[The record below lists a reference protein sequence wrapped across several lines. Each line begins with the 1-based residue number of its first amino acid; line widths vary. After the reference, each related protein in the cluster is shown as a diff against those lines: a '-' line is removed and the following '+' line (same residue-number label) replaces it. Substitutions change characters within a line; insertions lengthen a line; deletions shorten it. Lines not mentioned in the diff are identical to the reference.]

1 MLHDFAVTSVRPA
14 ARPTRP
20 RLAGLAPVALDLL
33 APIALAVLA
42 LLAPLATA
50 HAHQRLVSSSPAS
63 GDTLEASPDEL
74 RLTFSARVVM
84 AFSAIELLDSNG
96 GAVAVGPLRSPADSS
111 SVLVASVAGPLA
123 PGRYIVAWRTA
134 GADGHPVRGRFEFV
148 VGSAVP
154 GIAAALPDSS
164 ATAGAGGDDT
174 LDAHAGHEVDSIP
187 PAGESD
193 TSTDSPIQV
202 VVRWLTF
209 AALLGVIGV
218 AAFRWL
224 VLRAVAPFSTPAL
237 AIGAERGARRLGL
250 LLVVSLLV
258 AVLARLVAQWAALGG
273 VGAETSMGSV
283 LATTQWGWGWMLQLL
298 GASTALAGLLL
309 ARRSRGAW
317 AIVLGAAFM
326 LGVSPALSGHAAATG
341 ALAPVTIAADAAHV
355 LGAGAWIGT
364 LLVLVLAGL
373 PATLALPSGE
383 RGSAAALLVNRFSPV
398 ALGAATLL
406 VLSGAVSAWAHL
418 GSLAALLG
426 TTYGR
431 TLVVKL
437 ALVVLVA
444 ALGAFHWRRARPA
457 LGTEDSAR
465 SLRRSAAAELAIAA
479 LVLVVTAILV
489 ATPPPASEF

>member
-1 MLHDFAVTSVRPA
+1 MLHDFAVTSVSLA
-14 ARPTRP
+14 ARPSRP
-20 RLAGLAPVALDLL
+20 RPAGLAPAAL
-33 APIALAVLA
+33 ARFVPIVLAVLA

-63 GDTLEASPDEL
+63 GDTLEVSPGEL

-96 GAVAVGPLRSPADSS
+96 GAVALGPLRSPADSS
-111 SVLVASVAGPLA
+111 SVLVASVVGPLA
-123 PGRYIVAWRTA
+123 PGRYTVAWRTA

-148 VGSAVP
+148 VASAVP
-154 GIAAALPDSS
+154 GTSAAVADSS
-164 ATAGAGGDDT
+164 ATGGALGDDSI
-174 LDAHAGHEVDSIP
+174 DAHAGHDVDSIP

-193 TSTDSPIQV
+193 TSTDSPLQV

-218 AAFRWL
+218 AAFHWL
-224 VLRAVAPFSTPAL
+224 VLRAVAPFSPPAL
-237 AIGAERGARRLGL
+237 AGSAERGARALGL
-250 LLVVSLLV
+250 LLAVVLLV
-258 AVLARLVAQWAALGG
+258 AVLARLVAQRAALGG
-273 VGAETSMGSV
+273 VGADTSMWSV
-283 LATTQWGWGWMLQLL
+283 LAATQWGWGWMLQLL
-298 GASTALAGLLL
+298 GTSAALAGLLL

-317 AIVLGAAFM
+317 ALVLVAALM

-341 ALAPVTIAADAAHV
+341 ALAPVTIVADAAHV

-383 RGSAAALLVNRFSPV
+383 RGPAAALLVNRFSPV

-418 GSLAALLG
+418 GSFGALLG
-426 TTYGR
+426 SSYGR

-437 ALVVLVA
+437 ALVALVA

-457 LGTEDSAR
+457 LGSESSAR
-465 SLRRSAAAELAIAA
+465 SLRRSAGSELAIAA
-479 LVLVVTAILV
+479 VVLLVTAILV
-489 ATPPPASEF
+489 ATPPPQG